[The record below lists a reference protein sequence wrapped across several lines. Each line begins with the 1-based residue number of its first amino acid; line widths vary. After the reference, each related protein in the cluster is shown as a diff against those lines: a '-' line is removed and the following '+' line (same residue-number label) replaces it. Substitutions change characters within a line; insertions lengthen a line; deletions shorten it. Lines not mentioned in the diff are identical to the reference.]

1 MTTIHPVP
9 KCWKWWWIIRKH
21 HPSCWPRNPRLKSCK
36 NCMPIHPNC
45 ITKMDIASIPPFYIM
60 NPILILIPSW
70 NKPKPPPRTTTSPR
84 RQRRPVVPQPS
95 QPQVPR
101 VLSRPLHWNRSS
113 GWRPFLPKRSY
124 TPGSV
129 AATNRVMMMMM
140 MMMIM
145 VASIQGMMIP
155 KPRLPKTRV
164 VNESATPR
172 WKPIS
177 VVVPLQNYTGT
188 RYVKG
193 VRPLERTTEKQGKE
207 PRHKSSIPP
216 VGLVNTVAM
225 DSYWMRPLA
234 EQNTND
240 DVKDSWMKQSHCV
253 RDFPCQTDCVPNVS
267 GIVTSRREPTLP
279 ST

>member
-1 MTTIHPVP
+1 MSIMVIWPLFSRFWPPHPARHYTP
-9 KCWKWWWIIRKH
+9 KLYHEDGHRVH
-21 HPSCWPRNPRLKSCK
+21 
-36 NCMPIHPNC
+36 
-45 ITKMDIASIPPFYIM
+45 TAIPPFYIM

-84 RQRRPVVPQPS
+84 RQRRPVVPHPS

-101 VLSRPLHWNRSS
+101 VLSHPLHWNRSS

-129 AATNRVMMMMM
+129 AATNRVM

-177 VVVPLQNYTGT
+177 VVVPLQNYT
-188 RYVKG
+188 
-193 VRPLERTTEKQGKE
+193 
-207 PRHKSSIPP
+207 
-216 VGLVNTVAM
+216 A
-225 DSYWMRPLA
+225 
-234 EQNTND
+234 
-240 DVKDSWMKQSHCV
+240 
-253 RDFPCQTDCVPNVS
+253 TD
-267 GIVTSRREPTLP
+267 RM
-279 ST
+279 